1 MQSHALI
8 LDKAIGLSPE
18 KSEEAN
24 VNAMEQYFDPSD
36 AGEGQQ
42 KRHDVEAALKD
53 LDLEFYAHGAE
64 VGWFYDLPY
73 QGCFDAPNMPNRQ
86 RNGDGSMELCEYRP
100 TTRPG
105 NQLPHAFL
113 EHQTSKVR
121 KSTRELPRQ
130 GQLLLIGF
138 SSAWKCFSHQRLHC
152 ELIDDEGD
160 WKPIDD
166 ELSAQYEDVQ
176 RQQGA
181 LIVRPDR
188 IIAYRFADDTVLR
201 EANAEYIAQRIV
213 KKILRQDLGK

>member
-1 MQSHALI
+1 MESHALI

-24 VNAMEQYFDPSD
+24 VKAMEQYFDPSD

-42 KRHDVEAALKD
+42 KRRDVERALKD

-73 QGCFDAPNMPNRQ
+73 QSCFQEPNMPNRQ
-86 RNGDGSMELCEYRP
+86 KNNDGYMELCEYRP

-113 EHQTSKVR
+113 EHPISKER
-121 KSTRELPRQ
+121 KSTRELPQQ

-138 SSAWKCFSHQRLHC
+138 SSAWKSFSHQYLHY
-152 ELIDDEGD
+152 ELVCNEDNWQAIDG
-160 WKPIDD
+160 
-166 ELSAQYEDVQ
+166 ELSAQFGDVQ
-176 RQQGA
+176 QKRGA

-188 IIAYRFADDTVLR
+188 VIAFRFGDDIVLQ
-201 EANAEYIAQRIV
+201 EANLKQIAQNIV
-213 KKILRQDLGK
+213 NKILRQDLDK